1 MCKYIF
7 NITILGPKAKLLTPL
22 STVAV
27 RKHTRFKR
35 QRVFSEGVTT
45 DAHTKLLLCPKGPR
59 VYVCINSCAQTC
71 THACTHS
78 QDRGTLDSEGGC
90 WSKQTEKKK
99 IQDFQTH
106 HKPWME
112 KKDRKKRKFGF
123 TLSSSSFNS
132 NLSLSR
138 SSWTWRAF
146 KARHTVLKKS
156 GNKRTQKRRA
166 GHTLK
171 LQLSFW
177 AITVTLAFMLMFKWI
192 RALSTTSVKMGK
204 ACVVLLFATVY
215 CCEVKLN
222 VSMWKANKSMSSI
235 WFDIT

>member
-1 MCKYIF
+1 MCKYIL

-59 VYVCINSCAQTC
+59 VYVCTNSCAQTC

-99 IQDFQTH
+99 SRTFRHTTNH
-106 HKPWME
+106 GW
-112 KKDRKKRKFGF
+112 KKRTERKESLDLPSLLAHL
-123 TLSSSSFNS
+123 TL
-132 NLSLSR
+132 
-138 SSWTWRAF
+138 
-146 KARHTVLKKS
+146 
-156 GNKRTQKRRA
+156 
-166 GHTLK
+166 
-171 LQLSFW
+171 
-177 AITVTLAFMLMFKWI
+177 
-192 RALSTTSVKMGK
+192 TSVYHAPLGHGGPLKQGTQ
-204 ACVVLLFATVY
+204 C
-215 CCEVKLN
+215 
-222 VSMWKANKSMSSI
+222 
-235 WFDIT
+235 